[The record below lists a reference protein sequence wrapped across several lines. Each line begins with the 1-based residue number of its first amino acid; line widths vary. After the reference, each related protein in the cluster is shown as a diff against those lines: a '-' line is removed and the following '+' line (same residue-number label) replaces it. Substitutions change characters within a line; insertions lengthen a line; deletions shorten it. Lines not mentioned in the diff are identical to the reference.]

1 MLPELAWEIF
11 IHIGIYVPD
20 LQVAANECKKGDNV
34 QANFGTFNSS
44 SDLSLDSEI
53 IQPRSN
59 VT

>member
-1 MLPELAWEIF
+1 MLPGLAWDIF

-34 QANFGTFNSS
+34 QANFDTFTSN

-53 IQPRSN
+53 F
-59 VT
+59 